1 MSGTWAL
8 VPFKRL
14 DRAKRR
20 LAPLLPEEARGRL
33 SLAMVADVLAA
44 LAEVEDI
51 ERILLVSSEPEA
63 GGLVARGNFE
73 VFYSAQSE
81 GMNREL
87 EQAAAYAS
95 SQGAQ
100 RVLIVHGDLP
110 YLTAQAIRKFLAAA
124 PPDGMQAAACK
135 LGSGTNILLTP
146 VPLRAPLVF
155 GRHSLRRFRQLAED
169 GGLRLDIVRD
179 PRLAADID
187 DPADFERL
195 CTPARG
201 GPRPGRATRAFLA
214 QYAPGPASKVHQ
226 FGVIP

>member
-8 VPFKRL
+8 VPLKRL

-20 LAPLLPEEARGRL
+20 LAPALPEEERGRL
-33 SLAMVADVLAA
+33 VLAMVADVLAA
-44 LAEVEDI
+44 LDGVPGI

-63 GGLVARGNFE
+63 GSLLARGNFD

-95 SQGAQ
+95 SRGAQ

-110 YLTAQAIRKFLAAA
+110 YLTAAAIRKFLAAS

-135 LGSGTNILLTP
+135 WGTGTNILLTP
-146 VPLRAPLVF
+146 VPLRVPLVF
-155 GRHSLRRFRQLAED
+155 GRHSLRRFRQLAESA
-169 GGLRLDIVRD
+169 GLRLDVVQQ
-179 PRLAADID
+179 PRLAGDID
-187 DPADFERL
+187 DLADFERL
-195 CTPARG
+195 CAPARG
-201 GPRPGRATRAFLA
+201 GPRPGSATRAFLGRYA
-214 QYAPGPASKVHQ
+214 QVQSPAPRCMNSE
-226 FGVIP
+226 

>member
-1 MSGTWAL
+1 MNSTWAL
-8 VPFKRL
+8 VPLKRL

-20 LAPLLPEEARGRL
+20 LAHLLTEEERGRL
-33 SLAMVADVLAA
+33 SLAMAADVLAA
-44 LAEVEDI
+44 LAGVEDI
-51 ERILLVSSEPEA
+51 GRILLVSSEPEA
-63 GGLVARGNFE
+63 GSLLPRGDFD

-95 SQGAQ
+95 SRGAQ
-100 RVLIVHGDLP
+100 RVLIVHADLP

-146 VPLRAPLVF
+146 VPLRTPLVF
-155 GRHSLRRFRQLAED
+155 GRHSLRRFLHLAE
-169 GGLRLDIVRD
+169 GAGQGLEIVRD
-179 PRLAADID
+179 PRLAADVD
-187 DPADFERL
+187 DADDFERL
-195 CTPARG
+195 RAPTRG

-214 QYAPGPASKVHQ
+214 QYAPGPAKKCVNSE
-226 FGVIP
+226 

>member
-8 VPFKRL
+8 VPLKRL

-20 LAPLLPEEARGRL
+20 LARALPEEERGRL
-33 SLAMVADVLAA
+33 VLAMVTDVLAA
-44 LAEVEDI
+44 LDGVRDI

-63 GGLVARGNFE
+63 GSLLARGNFD

-87 EQAAAYAS
+87 EQAAAYAAS
-95 SQGAQ
+95 REAQ

-110 YLTAQAIRKFLAAA
+110 YLTAQAIAKFLAGA
-124 PPDGMQAAACK
+124 PPDGMRAAACK
-135 LGSGTNILLTP
+135 LGTGTNILLAP
-146 VPLRAPLVF
+146 VPLRIPLVF

-169 GGLRLDIVRD
+169 AAQELDVVRE
-179 PRLAADID
+179 PRLAADVD

-195 CTPARG
+195 CAPARG
-201 GPRPGRATRAFLA
+201 DPRPGPATRAFLDRYA
-214 QYAPGPASKVHQ
+214 QLQSPAARRITS
-226 FGVIP
+226 G

>member
-8 VPFKRL
+8 VPLKRL

-20 LAPLLPEEARGRL
+20 LAPVLPEEERGRL
-33 SLAMVADVLAA
+33 VLAMVADVLAA
-44 LAEVEDI
+44 LSEVRDI

-63 GGLVARGNFE
+63 GSLLARGNFD

-95 SQGAQ
+95 SRGAQ
-100 RVLIVHGDLP
+100 QVLIVHGDLP
-110 YLTAQAIRKFLAAA
+110 YLTAPAIRKFLAMA

-146 VPLRAPLVF
+146 LPLRVPLVF
-155 GRHSLRRFRQLAED
+155 GRQSLRRFRHLAEAA
-169 GGLRLDIVRD
+169 GQRLDVVRH
-179 PRLAADID
+179 PRLAADVD
-187 DPADFERL
+187 DLADFERL
-195 CTPARG
+195 CAPARG
-201 GPRPGRATRAFLA
+201 SPRPGCATRAFL
-214 QYAPGPASKVHQ
+214 GPRARVQALAAES
-226 FGVIP
+226 IRTE

>member
-1 MSGTWAL
+1 MNGIWAL

-20 LAPLLPEEARGRL
+20 LAPLLAEEERGRL
-33 SLAMVADVLAA
+33 SLAMAADVLAA

-51 ERILLVSSEPEA
+51 GRILLVSSEPEA
-63 GGLVARGNFE
+63 GSLLARGNFD

-87 EQAAAYAS
+87 EQAAAHAS

-110 YLTAQAIRKFLAAA
+110 YLTAQSIRKFLAAA
-124 PPDGMQAAACK
+124 PADGMQAAACK
-135 LGSGTNILLTP
+135 LGTGTNILLTP
-146 VPLRAPLVF
+146 VPLRIPLVF
-155 GRHSLRRFRQLAED
+155 GRHSLRRFLQLAE
-169 GGLRLDIVRD
+169 GAGQRLDVVRD
-179 PRLAADID
+179 PRLAADVD

-195 CTPARG
+195 RAPARG
-201 GPRPGRATRAFLA
+201 GPRPGCATRAFLDRCA
-214 QYAPGPASKVHQ
+214 QLPSPAQRCINSE
-226 FGVIP
+226 

>member
-8 VPFKRL
+8 VPLKRL

-20 LAPLLPEEARGRL
+20 LAPALPEEKRGRL
-33 SLAMVADVLAA
+33 VLAMVADVLAA
-44 LAEVEDI
+44 LDGVRDI

-63 GGLVARGNFE
+63 GSLLARGNFD

-110 YLTAQAIRKFLAAA
+110 YLTAPAIRKFLAAA

-135 LGSGTNILLTP
+135 WGTGTNILLTP
-146 VPLRAPLVF
+146 VPLRVPLVF
-155 GRHSLRRFRQLAED
+155 GRHSLRRFRHMAE
-169 GGLRLDIVRD
+169 GAGQRLDVVRD
-179 PRLAADID
+179 PRLAADVD
-187 DPADFERL
+187 DLADFERL
-195 CTPARG
+195 CAPARG
-201 GPRPGRATRAFLA
+201 GPRPGGATRAFLGRHA
-214 QYAPGPASKVHQ
+214 QVQSLAAES
-226 FGVIP
+226 IRTE

>member
-8 VPFKRL
+8 VPLKRL

-20 LAPLLPEEARGRL
+20 LAPLMPEEERGRL

-63 GGLVARGNFE
+63 GSLLARGDFD

-87 EQAAAYAS
+87 EQAAAHAS
-95 SQGAQ
+95 SRGAQ

-110 YLTAQAIRKFLAAA
+110 YLTAPAIRKFLAAA

-135 LGSGTNILLTP
+135 LGTGTNILLTP
-146 VPLRAPLVF
+146 VPLRVPLVF
-155 GRHSLRRFRQLAED
+155 GRQSLRRFRQLAE
-169 GGLRLDIVRD
+169 GVGQRLDVVQD
-179 PRLAADID
+179 PRLAADVD
-187 DPADFERL
+187 DSADFERL
-195 CTPARG
+195 CAPADG
-201 GPRPGRATRAFLA
+201 GPRPGSATRAFLRRYA
-214 QYAPGPASKVHQ
+214 QAQPPAARRIMSR
-226 FGVIP
+226 